1 MREDT
6 IEVIRNSLQDS
17 QYLLGLDLDSCNHAT
32 SGTPY
37 FNSEE
42 KRLMILKRK
51 TRMTPIT
58 IEILKEE
65 IEVLQNAL
73 EFHQDIV
80 NDYDDW
86 VATKQKPSSL
96 NHTL

>member
-42 KRLMILKRK
+42 ERVDYIRRTQKAIDDF
-51 TRMTPIT
+51 
-58 IEILKEE
+58 EE
-65 IEVLQNAL
+65 ENK
-73 EFHQDIV
+73 
-80 NDYDDW
+80 ND
-86 VATKQKPSSL
+86 TH
-96 NHTL
+96 NH